1 MKGLMIMA
9 KTKNNKTIDHFYEM
23 ELGRYKKAVQ
33 TRDTKIT
40 ELREEIAG
48 QYELMNILSA
58 YIAVLVG
65 TEEKEVDKLKL
76 TSAIG
81 KYGVDIKTSEDG
93 KKYILKLKEA

>member
-1 MKGLMIMA
+1 MA
-9 KTKNNKTIDHFYEM
+9 KIKNKRKENNSFFEI

-33 TRDTKIT
+33 TRDTIIT
-40 ELREEIAG
+40 GLKEEIAG

-65 TEEKEVDKLKL
+65 TEGKEVDKLKL

>member
-1 MKGLMIMA
+1 MA

-23 ELGRYKKAVQ
+23 KLGRYKKAVQ
-33 TRDTKIT
+33 TRDTIIT
-40 ELREEIAG
+40 ELKEEIAG

-65 TEEKEVDKLKL
+65 TEEKEIDKLKL

>member
-1 MKGLMIMA
+1 MA
-9 KTKNNKTIDHFYEM
+9 KIKNKRKENNSFFEI

-33 TRDTKIT
+33 TRDTIIT
-40 ELREEIAG
+40 GLKEEIAG

>member
-1 MKGLMIMA
+1 M
-9 KTKNNKTIDHFYEM
+9 
-23 ELGRYKKAVQ
+23 
-33 TRDTKIT
+33 
-40 ELREEIAG
+40 
-48 QYELMNILSA
+48 
-58 YIAVLVG
+58 LVG